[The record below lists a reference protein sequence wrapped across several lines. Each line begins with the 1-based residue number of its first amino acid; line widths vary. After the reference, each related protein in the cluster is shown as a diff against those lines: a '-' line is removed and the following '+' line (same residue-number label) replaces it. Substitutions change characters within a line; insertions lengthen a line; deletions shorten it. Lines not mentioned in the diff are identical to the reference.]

1 MRPSDSSD
9 HSLVDAEADGIYSV
23 EILAR
28 LSGVSSETIL
38 RYHER
43 GLLRSTARTD
53 EAPSFDIDAM
63 RRVRQLESLRE
74 AGDMNF
80 AGLCLVSRL
89 LDEIDRLRDE
99 LRGRSQ

>member
-1 MRPSDSSD
+1 MSPSNPSDF
-9 HSLVDAEADGIYSV
+9 SLVDAESDATYSV
-23 EILAR
+23 DILAR

-43 GLLRSTARTD
+43 GLLRSIARTD
-53 EAPSFDIDAM
+53 EAPSFDLDAM
-63 RRVRQLESLRE
+63 RRLRQLESLRE
-74 AGDMNF
+74 AGDMSF